1 MESDKTTNK
10 RHSDEVIEIVKNMT
24 LFDDM
29 LMSKVFEKNIKAT
42 ELVLRIILGRDIHV
56 MTVEAQHKLQAHP
69 VEARSITLDIYA
81 IDEDGKE
88 IDIEVQSDPRGSSVK
103 RARFHSSMM
112 DSHMLQAGQGF
123 DELKDSYVIF
133 IYKHDKFG
141 KGLPIYKIDRC
152 ILGLGEPINDGS
164 HIIYVNGAY
173 KGNDDIGK
181 LIADFHQSDT
191 SKMNYKELR
200 ESTEHF
206 KTLQKGDD
214 AMSEAVENY
223 ANKLVEREKKEIA
236 YNLKN
241 KGITIDQ
248 IAEIINCQIDLVKSW
263 LTPSAT

>member
-1 MESDKTTNK
+1 
-10 RHSDEVIEIVKNMT
+10 
-24 LFDDM
+24 M
-29 LMSKVFEKNIKAT
+29 LTACSYAT
-42 ELVLRIILGRDIHV
+42 
-56 MTVEAQHKLQAHP
+56 
-69 VEARSITLDIYA
+69 
-81 IDEDGKE
+81 
-88 IDIEVQSDPRGSSVK
+88 
-103 RARFHSSMM
+103 
-112 DSHMLQAGQGF
+112 
-123 DELKDSYVIF
+123 
-133 IYKHDKFG
+133 
-141 KGLPIYKIDRC
+141 IDRC